1 MPRIPAHARWRRGA
15 QATTA
20 GRGVTRSEVTRP
32 PGAVRAPV
40 CPVAAARTLER
51 RGPGSHG
58 GPRGAVH
65 GARRAMRGG
74 LALGAGA
81 ARAGGD
87 SGRVPDFGAPLA
99 GALQV
104 SEAEGDLDG
113 TWRVQS
119 YPGTC
124 LDTRSQGNTG
134 DAIPS

>member
-1 MPRIPAHARWRRGA
+1 MAPRCSGHHGRERRHALGGHAPARG
-15 QATTA
+15 
-20 GRGVTRSEVTRP
+20 R
-32 PGAVRAPV
+32 RAPV

-65 GARRAMRGG
+65 GARRATRTR

-113 TWRVQS
+113 TWRVQN

-124 LDTRSQGNTG
+124 LGTRAPVDTGG
-134 DAIPS
+134 AIPS